1 MGRGGGG
8 HVTRVLGQTQE
19 AAGVGRRPRVQ
30 IIVWRPRGLGTRG
43 VRHVGDEV
51 GQGEAGT

>member
-1 MGRGGGG
+1 MWRGGGG

-19 AAGVGRRPRVQ
+19 AAGVGGRPRVQ